1 METDYNSSSHHPKE
15 ECTDYYYYDSTGG
28 EDGVNI
34 GPQHFFF
41 NSFGDNG
48 ATIRLIILIKN
59 AINFRISS
67 ILR

>member
-34 GPQHFFF
+34 GPQHFF
-41 NSFGDNG
+41 
-48 ATIRLIILIKN
+48 LILLVTMV
-59 AINFRISS
+59 R
-67 ILR
+67 R